1 MYHLNKVALWS
12 KVCHLY
18 KVALQV
24 EVRYLNRVIL
34 RRRVYLRPQDLLQ
47 DIVYLYPSIYLMIL
61 IYLRLKDNLQGKVCY
76 RNRIIYYSKVH
87 QCSRDT
93 RGHRVC
99 PHIGDTRDYQVY
111 QPSTVNLCSEVY
123 LKCRATLRPLVCLKW
138 IEHLYMK
145 VHRLHLSM
153 YLDFGDI
160 LQNRV
165 YLTFIA
171 SHNIKVYPAA
181 KIILLKVAVL

>member
-1 MYHLNKVALWS
+1 MLRKLSFWVKAYRSNEVTLWNLVYH
-12 KVCHLY
+12 
-18 KVALQV
+18 
-24 EVRYLNRVIL
+24 LNRVIL

-123 LKCRATLRPLVCLKW
+123 LKCRATLRPLVCLK
-138 IEHLYMK
+138 
-145 VHRLHLSM
+145 
-153 YLDFGDI
+153 
-160 LQNRV
+160 
-165 YLTFIA
+165 
-171 SHNIKVYPAA
+171 
-181 KIILLKVAVL
+181 